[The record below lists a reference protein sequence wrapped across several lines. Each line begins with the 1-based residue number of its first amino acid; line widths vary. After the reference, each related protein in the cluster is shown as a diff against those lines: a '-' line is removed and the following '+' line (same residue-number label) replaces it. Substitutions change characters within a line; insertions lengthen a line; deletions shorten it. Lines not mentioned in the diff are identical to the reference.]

1 MNGTQGGECQQLI
14 GAGVMSRGDGS
25 ILNGVKY
32 RLELSVDGTVKGTI
46 SAPPSERLT
55 VPTGLLDGLQ
65 LKMAGG
71 RRIAF
76 EVRVYESRPG
86 GSARIA
92 GRLLRVAVNLESSS
106 SIAA

>member
-1 MNGTQGGECQQLI
+1 VTGTEGGQNQQLI
-14 GAGVMSRGDGS
+14 GSGVVSRADGS
-25 ILNGVKY
+25 VLPGVRY
-32 RLELSVDGTVKGTI
+32 RLELCVDGTVNGTI

-55 VPTGLLDGLQ
+55 VPTGMLDGLL

-71 RRIAF
+71 RLIAF

-92 GRLLRVAVNLESSS
+92 GRLLRAAVEVASP
-106 SIAA
+106 IAA